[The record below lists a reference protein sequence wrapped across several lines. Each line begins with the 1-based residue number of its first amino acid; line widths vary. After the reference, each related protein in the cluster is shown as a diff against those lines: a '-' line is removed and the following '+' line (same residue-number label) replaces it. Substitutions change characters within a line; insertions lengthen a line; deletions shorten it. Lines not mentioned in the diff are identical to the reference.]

1 MQPVD
6 GLPCFI
12 GQAEQRLNG
21 LLPKRPICCAP
32 VGPSWIKSGQIN
44 RPEAQGITMS
54 APTPHHDA
62 PEADAVEKIV
72 PLMPIVL
79 PVAGGI
85 LIFLL
90 AFIAVFMA

>member
-1 MQPVD
+1 
-6 GLPCFI
+6 
-12 GQAEQRLNG
+12 
-21 LLPKRPICCAP
+21 
-32 VGPSWIKSGQIN
+32 
-44 RPEAQGITMS
+44 MS
-54 APTPHHDA
+54 APTPQHEAH
-62 PEADAVEKIV
+62 EADAVEKIG